1 MWDFKMIKIKTQK
14 VSFISVIL
22 AGILMSG
29 CATTGMNNAQIE
41 AAGGAA
47 LGGLVGGLVSKATG
61 GSFATGA
68 LLGASAG
75 GLAGFLHGRTVDME
89 EAEKLKQ
96 ISTNAGQQST
106 IQTQVISD
114 NKTNEKVTVFKSQEI
129 KIKNTDLK
137 NNNPKVDEILSLT
150 ESIGKKTTISQV
162 EIVGDSSLIKSQV
175 LPELSGINQDKIK
188 ILNQKSSVV
197 TIKLTAA
204 KVEQAKS

>member
-1 MWDFKMIKIKTQK
+1 MIKIKKTQK
-14 VSFISVIL
+14 VTFISVLL

-29 CATTGMNNAQIE
+29 CASTGMNNAQGE
-41 AAGGAA
+41 AVGGAA
-47 LGGLVGGLVSKATG
+47 IGAVVGGIVSKATG
-61 GSFATGA
+61 GNFATGA
-68 LLGASAG
+68 LIGGSLG

-137 NNNPKVDEILSLT
+137 NNNPKVDELLSLT
-150 ESIGKKTTISQV
+150 ESIGKKSTISQV
-162 EIVGDSSLIKSQV
+162 EIFGDSSLIKSQV
-175 LPELSGINQDKIK
+175 LPELSGIDQDKIK
-188 ILNQKSSVV
+188 ISNQKSSVV